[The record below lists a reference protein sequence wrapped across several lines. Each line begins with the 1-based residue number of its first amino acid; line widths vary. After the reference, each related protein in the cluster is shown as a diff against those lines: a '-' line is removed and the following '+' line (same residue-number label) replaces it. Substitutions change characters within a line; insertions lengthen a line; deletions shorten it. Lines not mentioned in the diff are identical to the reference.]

1 MGDSMKQRVSAGESG
16 EPLQKR
22 SSVSS
27 HKWKDGFII
36 ALVNAWM
43 EKQGEGSHGD
53 TGLTTTQFNKLASM
67 EPEEQEWKNAF
78 LESLFAYRL
87 IGNPHEVTLEE
98 TKNIISMK
106 REDQREWRDKL
117 VKQKFPLSKKTHHAE
132 GENVETPQ
140 FRAARWDERTVS
152 MELKMLPAVREAAKQ
167 IATAHGMTAQEYV
180 QHLLVD
186 SLNKNLHEVE
196 EGKKRLEQFKGSTVA
211 AKRYTQEEELAR
223 LRAVQQSKSSSRT
236 PSR

>member
-1 MGDSMKQRVSAGESG
+1 MGDSMKQEVSAQRWMYKLIEHCCVLNQSEHYHGERLSPDEIG
-16 EPLQKR
+16 KL
-22 SSVSS
+22 VSMGKEEDEWRGALLVS
-27 HKWKDGFII
+27 LLEDEVILHPEDLTHEELREFIG
-36 ALVNAWM
+36 M
-43 EKQGEGSHGD
+43 QPRQG
-53 TGLTTTQFNKLASM
+53 TQ
-67 EPEEQEWKNAF
+67 
-78 LESLFAYRL
+78 
-87 IGNPHEVTLEE
+87 
-98 TKNIISMK
+98 
-106 REDQREWRDKL
+106 WRDKVTRRKSL
-117 VKQKFPLSKKTHHAE
+117 QSKDINTAS
-132 GENVETPQ
+132 ENAAASQ